1 MTKTMV
7 WEETLENT
15 ELTLFFKIKT
25 ELLLEVMNMV

>member
-1 MTKTMV
+1 MV
-7 WEETLENT
+7 WEETLENI